1 MRPIVITTDPV
12 LLSFAKTIL
21 ADAEIEA
28 VELDRH
34 TSAIE
39 GSLGVL
45 PRRLVVSSAAW
56 SAARDALVE
65 AGIGDDVCADEAGD
79 SSSSRGT
86 T

>member
-1 MRPIVITTDPV
+1 MRPIVVTTDPV

-21 ADAEIEA
+21 ADAQIEA
-28 VELDRH
+28 VELDLH

-56 SAARDALVE
+56 TAARDALVA
-65 AGIGDDVCADEAGD
+65 AGIGDEIFDDDAGHTAT
-79 SSSSRGT
+79 SSGT
-86 T
+86 P